1 MTASISMD
9 TTTTTQSISQN
20 DNSSLTSYSLQG
32 FLQFVMHNS
41 KQIIISMLFLLL
53 AFGQKLFSNTFSID
67 TQGIIQNNDALYK
80 SWFELER
87 FGLVLFKKLTGTYL
101 YNNAL
106 ASFTMVVFFGISAMV
121 WAYLLCSAS
130 HTMKLQPAF
139 FIIPYVASPIFA
151 EMLGFL
157 LLGPEISIAAI
168 LTAISLMMWANAAAS
183 SSAKQRILLV
193 IASIVCATLSFT
205 MYLAMVTF
213 FITGTAILYV
223 LKYSDSKY
231 QNHDKNESR
240 AFLIG
245 SVVIFVV
252 SYALYKLLNAL
263 AMKVKGVTTN
273 AYISDQ
279 SRWGKDSPS
288 VILHNMGSHILALYS
303 GEGIFYSVIF
313 SICAL
318 CVFVAAIYHVITKK
332 ISLFS
337 CLVVLLIVLS
347 PTIMSFVLG
356 GIPSVRTEMTY
367 PLAFSFITMVL
378 FSGIVFT
385 IQRNAQSIRA
395 EAVTIVAWI
404 LIIAIGWNQALITSR
419 IFYTENIVFTQDV
432 LTAQEIKSRIDELG
446 LGEHPNEPLVF
457 VGNHVAKCNPDCY
470 SADQLG
476 LTGRSML
483 EIGFSTEHGT
493 GVKKQFM
500 VDVLG
505 VYYNSATSEQIEQ
518 SEELAE
524 SMPHWPD
531 PGSVAEKDGII
542 SFAVEPFHGMRDI
555 LFFKVK

>member
-337 CLVVLLIVLS
+337 CLVVLLIMLS

-542 SFAVEPFHGMRDI
+542 IVNF
-555 LFFKVK
+555 

>member
-223 LKYSDSKY
+223 LRYSDSKY

-288 VILHNMGSHILALYS
+288 VILHNMGSHVLALYS

-542 SFAVEPFHGMRDI
+542 IVNF
-555 LFFKVK
+555 

>member
-223 LKYSDSKY
+223 LRYSDSKY

-240 AFLIG
+240 VFLIG
-245 SVVIFVV
+245 SVIIFVI

-288 VILHNMGSHILALYS
+288 VILHNMGSHVLALYS

-542 SFAVEPFHGMRDI
+542 IVNF
-555 LFFKVK
+555 

>member
-183 SSAKQRILLV
+183 SSAKQRVLLV

-542 SFAVEPFHGMRDI
+542 IVNF
-555 LFFKVK
+555 

>member
-1 MTASISMD
+1 MTASINMD

-378 FSGIVFT
+378 FSSIVFT

-542 SFAVEPFHGMRDI
+542 IVNF
-555 LFFKVK
+555 

>member
-53 AFGQKLFSNTFSID
+53 AFRQKLFSNTFSID

-542 SFAVEPFHGMRDI
+542 IVNF
-555 LFFKVK
+555 

>member
-483 EIGFSTEHGT
+483 EIEFSTEHGT

-542 SFAVEPFHGMRDI
+542 IVNF
-555 LFFKVK
+555 

>member
-223 LKYSDSKY
+223 LRYSDSKY

-240 AFLIG
+240 VFLIG

-279 SRWGKDSPS
+279 SRWGKDSSS
-288 VILHNMGSHILALYS
+288 VILHNMGSHVLALYS

-318 CVFVAAIYHVITKK
+318 CVFVTAIYHVITKK

-542 SFAVEPFHGMRDI
+542 IVNF
-555 LFFKVK
+555 

>member
-542 SFAVEPFHGMRDI
+542 VVNF
-555 LFFKVK
+555 

>member
-139 FIIPYVASPIFA
+139 FIILYVASPIFA

-542 SFAVEPFHGMRDI
+542 IVNF
-555 LFFKVK
+555 

>member
-231 QNHDKNESR
+231 QNHNKNESR

-318 CVFVAAIYHVITKK
+318 CMFVAAIYHVITKK

-378 FSGIVFT
+378 FSGIVFN
-385 IQRNAQSIRA
+385 IRRNVQSIRV

-542 SFAVEPFHGMRDI
+542 IVNF
-555 LFFKVK
+555 

>member
-139 FIIPYVASPIFA
+139 FIIPYVVSPIFA

-542 SFAVEPFHGMRDI
+542 IVNF
-555 LFFKVK
+555 

>member
-493 GVKKQFM
+493 EVKKQFM

-542 SFAVEPFHGMRDI
+542 IVNF
-555 LFFKVK
+555 

>member
-542 SFAVEPFHGMRDI
+542 IVNFISDF
-555 LFFKVK
+555 

>member
-542 SFAVEPFHGMRDI
+542 IVNF
-555 LFFKVK
+555 

>member
-404 LIIAIGWNQALITSR
+404 LIIAISWNQALITSR

-542 SFAVEPFHGMRDI
+542 IVNF
-555 LFFKVK
+555 

>member
-1 MTASISMD
+1 MTASINMD

-20 DNSSLTSYSLQG
+20 DNFSLTSYSLQG
-32 FLQFVMHNS
+32 FLQFLMHNS

-130 HTMKLQPAF
+130 HATKLQPAF
-139 FIIPYVASPIFA
+139 FMIPYVASPIFA

-157 LLGPEISIAAI
+157 LLGPEISIAAT

-183 SSAKQRILLV
+183 NSAKQRILLV

-542 SFAVEPFHGMRDI
+542 I
-555 LFFKVK
+555 VKFYI

>member
-542 SFAVEPFHGMRDI
+542 I
-555 LFFKVK
+555 VKLYI

>member
-542 SFAVEPFHGMRDI
+542 IVNLI
-555 LFFKVK
+555 

>member
-41 KQIIISMLFLLL
+41 KQIIISLLFLLL

-542 SFAVEPFHGMRDI
+542 IVNF
-555 LFFKVK
+555 

>member
-41 KQIIISMLFLLL
+41 KQIIISVLFLLL

-542 SFAVEPFHGMRDI
+542 IVNF
-555 LFFKVK
+555 

>member
-1 MTASISMD
+1 MSLATETSTAEEK
-9 TTTTTQSISQN
+9 TV
-20 DNSSLTSYSLQG
+20 YSVCGL
-32 FLQFVMHNS
+32 LQFS
-41 KQIIISMLFLLL
+41 KHYAGQLIVSVLFLLL

-67 TQGIIQNNDALYK
+67 TQGIIQNEDSLYK

-87 FGLVLFKKLTGTYL
+87 FGLVVFKKLSGTYQF
-101 YNNAL
+101 NNAL
-106 ASFTMVVFFGISAMV
+106 ASFTMVVFFGISAV
-121 WAYLLCSAS
+121 IWSYLLCGSTTKA
-130 HTMKLQPAF
+130 KLQPAF
-139 FIIPYVASPIFA
+139 FMIPYVASPIFA

-157 LLGPEISIAAI
+157 LLGPEISVASFLVA
-168 LTAISLMMWANAAAS
+168 LSLMLWSNANRPKKL
-183 SSAKQRILLV
+183 SALLIV
-193 IASIVCATLSFT
+193 TSIVCATLSFT

-223 LKYSDSKY
+223 LRYSDSKY

-279 SRWGKDSPS
+279 SRWGKDSSS
-288 VILHNMGSHILALYS
+288 VILHNIGSHVLALYS

-318 CVFVAAIYHVITKK
+318 CVFVTAIYHVITKK

-378 FSGIVFT
+378 FSGIVFN
-385 IQRNAQSIRA
+385 IRRNVQSIRV

-419 IFYTENIVFTQDV
+419 IFYTENVVFNQDV
-432 LTAQEIKSRIDELG
+432 LTVQAIKSRIDELG
-446 LGEHPNEPLVF
+446 LGERPKEPVVF
-457 VGNHVAKCNPDCY
+457 VGNHVAKGNPDCY
-470 SADQLG
+470 PADQLG
-476 LTGRSML
+476 LTGRSLL
-483 EIGFSTEHGT
+483 EVGFSTKHGT

-500 VDVLG
+500 IAVLG
-505 VYYNSATSEQIEQ
+505 VHYNQPTNKQIRQSEQDA
-518 SEELAE
+518 SV
-524 SMPHWPD
+524 MPHWPD
-531 PGSVAEKDGII
+531 PGSVAEKDGVVIVN
-542 SFAVEPFHGMRDI
+542 F
-555 LFFKVK
+555 

>member
-240 AFLIG
+240 AFIG

-395 EAVTIVAWI
+395 EAATIVAWI

-542 SFAVEPFHGMRDI
+542 IVNF
-555 LFFKVK
+555 

>member
-356 GIPSVRTEMTY
+356 GIPSVRTEMSY

-542 SFAVEPFHGMRDI
+542 IVNF
-555 LFFKVK
+555 

>member
-223 LKYSDSKY
+223 LRYSDSKY

-240 AFLIG
+240 VFLIG
-245 SVVIFVV
+245 SVIIFVI

-279 SRWGKDSPS
+279 SRWGKDSSS
-288 VILHNMGSHILALYS
+288 VILHNIGSHVLALYS

-542 SFAVEPFHGMRDI
+542 IVNF
-555 LFFKVK
+555 

>member
-446 LGEHPNEPLVF
+446 LGEHSNEPLVF

-542 SFAVEPFHGMRDI
+542 IVNF
-555 LFFKVK
+555 

>member
-446 LGEHPNEPLVF
+446 LGERPNEPLVF

-542 SFAVEPFHGMRDI
+542 IVNF
-555 LFFKVK
+555 

>member
-223 LKYSDSKY
+223 LRYSDSKY

-240 AFLIG
+240 VFLIG
-245 SVVIFVV
+245 SVIIFVI

-279 SRWGKDSPS
+279 SRWGKDSSS
-288 VILHNMGSHILALYS
+288 VILHNMGSHVLALYS

-318 CVFVAAIYHVITKK
+318 CVFVTAIYHVITKK

-542 SFAVEPFHGMRDI
+542 IVNF
-555 LFFKVK
+555 

>member
-385 IQRNAQSIRA
+385 IQRNAQFIRA

-542 SFAVEPFHGMRDI
+542 IVNF
-555 LFFKVK
+555 

>member
-1 MTASISMD
+1 MTASINMD

-20 DNSSLTSYSLQG
+20 DNFSLTSYSLQG
-32 FLQFVMHNS
+32 FLQFLMHNS

-130 HTMKLQPAF
+130 HATKLQPAF
-139 FIIPYVASPIFA
+139 FMIPYVASPIFA

-542 SFAVEPFHGMRDI
+542 IVNF
-555 LFFKVK
+555 

>member
-303 GEGIFYSVIF
+303 GEGILYSVIF

-542 SFAVEPFHGMRDI
+542 IVNF
-555 LFFKVK
+555 

>member
-263 AMKVKGVTTN
+263 AMKAKGVTTN

-542 SFAVEPFHGMRDI
+542 IVNF
-555 LFFKVK
+555 

>member
-419 IFYTENIVFTQDV
+419 IFYTENFVFTQDV

-542 SFAVEPFHGMRDI
+542 IVNF
-555 LFFKVK
+555 